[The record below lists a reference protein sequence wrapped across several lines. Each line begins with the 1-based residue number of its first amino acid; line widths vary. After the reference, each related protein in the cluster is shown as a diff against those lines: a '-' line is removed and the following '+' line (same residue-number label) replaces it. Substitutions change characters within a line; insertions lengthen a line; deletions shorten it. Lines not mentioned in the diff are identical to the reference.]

1 MRKIVVYL
9 LMGMLAVCILTG
21 CEDSPVQKCII
32 ANVGYSNQSDLD
44 EAVQQEMVNLE
55 EDIQASIAFI
65 ESPSGTE
72 YGVKWYLD
80 GEFIE
85 GETKTTVQDKHDVLV
100 YELNTENLKEGT
112 LKLEVLYKD
121 KVLYTKE
128 VKLQNG
134 EA

>member
-1 MRKIVVYL
+1 
-9 LMGMLAVCILTG
+9 MGILAVCSLTG
-21 CEDSPVQKCII
+21 CKDSTVQKCII
-32 ANVGYSNQSDLD
+32 ANVCYSDQSDLD
-44 EAVQQEMVNLE
+44 EDVQQGVVNLE
-55 EDIQASIAFI
+55 EKIQASIAFI
-65 ESPSGTE
+65 ESPSGME

-85 GETKTTVQDKHDVLV
+85 SETKTTVQDKHDVLV

-112 LKLEVLYKD
+112 LKLEALYKD

>member
-1 MRKIVVYL
+1 M
-9 LMGMLAVCILTG
+9 
-21 CEDSPVQKCII
+21 
-32 ANVGYSNQSDLD
+32 
-44 EAVQQEMVNLE
+44 
-55 EDIQASIAFI
+55 
-65 ESPSGTE
+65 
-72 YGVKWYLD
+72 
-80 GEFIE
+80 
-85 GETKTTVQDKHDVLV
+85 QDKHDVLV